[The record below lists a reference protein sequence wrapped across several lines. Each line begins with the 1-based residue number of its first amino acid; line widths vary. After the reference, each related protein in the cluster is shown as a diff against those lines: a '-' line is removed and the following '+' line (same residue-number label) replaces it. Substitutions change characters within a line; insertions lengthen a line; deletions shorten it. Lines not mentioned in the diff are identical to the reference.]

1 MTGDPIRPLNLLI
14 RILSREIAQA
24 PDEQILRIVTLVDAM
39 SVRGAA
45 DQLLAPLRQRLA
57 LLRPPRPLRLPRLI
71 FHPLKPLIVV
81 AARWRI
87 GQQAIPRTV
96 IMPIANHVR
105 LAMGA
110 AGVAI
115 ETRMAGRTTADTE
128 LIVRLGCSLW
138 PAAAKILTGSAIP
151 ETWAATQ
158 LGDNIYRP
166 LADIVAAVLAEAA
179 ALQTLCAETATGLL
193 PPRLKVVEAILN
205 RVARM
210 NPGAL
215 PMMIALLLDSVPQA
229 AGLLLPARTTTVQNA
244 MNEAAEILL
253 RQLSH
258 EDGIEARIGKAR
270 LSDAGTATSR
280 IVTLLTH
287 LSDVATK
294 YTPRDQL
301 RMLRRRLDASCAARF
316 ASGLRDELLTPL
328 RRLTIFPDPDQILA
342 LETAARGLR
351 VLATEARSVGSGV
364 AYDRLLSEAA
374 AAIKDDA
381 IRMALTDRLRLI
393 EILASPAAAL
403 AMLDQTR

>member
-14 RILSREIAQA
+14 RILNREIAQA

-39 SVRGAA
+39 PIRGAA

-71 FHPLKPLIVV
+71 FHPLKPLIV
-81 AARWRI
+81 AAAGWRI

-96 IMPIANHVR
+96 IMPIADHVR

>member
-14 RILSREIAQA
+14 RILNREIAQA
-24 PDEQILRIVTLVDAM
+24 PDERILRIVTLVDAM
-39 SVRGAA
+39 PVRGAA

-71 FHPLKPLIVV
+71 FHPLKPLIV
-81 AARWRI
+81 AAAGWRI

-96 IMPIANHVR
+96 IMPIADHVR

-166 LADIVAAVLAEAA
+166 LTDIVAAVLAEAA

>member
-14 RILSREIAQA
+14 RILNREIAQA
-24 PDEQILRIVTLVDAM
+24 PDERILRIVTLVDAM
-39 SVRGAA
+39 PVRGAA

-71 FHPLKPLIVV
+71 FHPLKPLIV
-81 AARWRI
+81 AAAGWRI

-96 IMPIANHVR
+96 IMPIADHVR

-364 AYDRLLSEAA
+364 AYDRLLSQAA

>member
-1 MTGDPIRPLNLLI
+1 
-14 RILSREIAQA
+14 
-24 PDEQILRIVTLVDAM
+24 
-39 SVRGAA
+39 
-45 DQLLAPLRQRLA
+45 
-57 LLRPPRPLRLPRLI
+57 
-71 FHPLKPLIVV
+71 
-81 AARWRI
+81 
-87 GQQAIPRTV
+87 
-96 IMPIANHVR
+96 
-105 LAMGA
+105 
-110 AGVAI
+110 
-115 ETRMAGRTTADTE
+115 
-128 LIVRLGCSLW
+128 
-138 PAAAKILTGSAIP
+138 
-151 ETWAATQ
+151 
-158 LGDNIYRP
+158 
-166 LADIVAAVLAEAA
+166 
-179 ALQTLCAETATGLL
+179 
-193 PPRLKVVEAILN
+193 
-205 RVARM
+205 M

-364 AYDRLLSEAA
+364 AYDRLLSQAA

>member
-14 RILSREIAQA
+14 RILNREIAQA
-24 PDEQILRIVTLVDAM
+24 PDERILRIVTLVDAM
-39 SVRGAA
+39 PVRGAA

-71 FHPLKPLIVV
+71 FHPLKPLIV
-81 AARWRI
+81 AAAGWRI

-96 IMPIANHVR
+96 IMPIADHVR

-328 RRLTIFPDPDQILA
+328 RRLTVFPDPDQILA

-364 AYDRLLSEAA
+364 AYDRLLSQAA

>member
-14 RILSREIAQA
+14 RILNREIAQA
-24 PDEQILRIVTLVDAM
+24 PDERILRIVTLVDAM
-39 SVRGAA
+39 PVRGAA

-71 FHPLKPLIVV
+71 FHPLKPLIV
-81 AARWRI
+81 AAAGWRI

-364 AYDRLLSEAA
+364 AYDRLLSQAA

>member
-14 RILSREIAQA
+14 RILNREIAQA
-24 PDEQILRIVTLVDAM
+24 PDERILRIVTLVDAM
-39 SVRGAA
+39 PVRGAA

-71 FHPLKPLIVV
+71 FHPLKPLIV
-81 AARWRI
+81 AAAGWRI

-96 IMPIANHVR
+96 IMPIADHVR

>member
-1 MTGDPIRPLNLLI
+1 MTGDPIRPLDLLI
-14 RILSREIAQA
+14 RILSREIVQA

-39 SVRGAA
+39 PVRGAA

-71 FHPLKPLIVV
+71 FHPLKPLIVM

-128 LIVRLGCSLW
+128 LIVRLGRSLW
-138 PAAAKILTGSAIP
+138 PAAAEILTGSAIP

-166 LADIVAAVLAEAA
+166 LADILAAVLAEAA

-193 PPRLKVVEAILN
+193 PPRLEVVEAFLN

-210 NPGAL
+210 NPWAL
-215 PMMIALLLDSVPQA
+215 PMMIVLLLDSVPQA
-229 AGLLLPARTTTVQNA
+229 AGLLLPARTTTVQHA
-244 MNEAAEILL
+244 MKEAADILL
-253 RQLSH
+253 RQLSY

-280 IVTLLTH
+280 IVALLAH
-287 LSDVATK
+287 LSDVPTK
-294 YTPRDQL
+294 YTPRNQL
-301 RMLRRRLDASCAARF
+301 RMLRQRLDASCAARF

-328 RRLTIFPDPDQILA
+328 RRLTVFPDPDQILA

-351 VLATEARSVGSGV
+351 VLATEARSIGSGV
-364 AYDRLLSEAA
+364 AYDRLLSQAA

-381 IRMALTDRLRLI
+381 IKLALTDRLRLI

-403 AMLDQTR
+403 AMLNQTR